1 MDDPQDPQAT
11 PEDLVTG
18 RVAPRWTQ
26 VIEDMHATAE
36 EYADAG
42 WETVRLHPGDVAVL
56 TGGTADGRAGLD
68 VLVPGEEFERLTDA
82 VADRTFDS
90 HDVFRTTEGGVV
102 FLLDVLT
109 DASEEVAV
117 FVPAYYEV
125 TDAEALHST
134 AADGTV
140 TTYVRRLR
148 NDRRVEFDHDEPDL
162 FLPEGGA

>member
-1 MDDPQDPQAT
+1 MDDPQDPQTA
-11 PEDLVTG
+11 PEELATG
-18 RVAPRWTQ
+18 RIAPRWTR

-36 EYADAG
+36 EYADADWG
-42 WETVRLHPGDVAVL
+42 TVQLHPGDVTVL
-56 TGGTADGRAGLD
+56 AGDTADGRAGLD

-90 HDVFRTTEGGVV
+90 HDVFRTTESGVV

-109 DASEEVAV
+109 DADEDVAV

-125 TDAEALHST
+125 TDAETLRST

-148 NDRRVEFDHDEPDL
+148 NDRRVEFDHDDPDL
-162 FLPEGGA
+162 FLPGGE

>member
-36 EYADAG
+36 EYAEDG
-42 WETVRLHPGDVAVL
+42 WETVELHPGDVMVL
-56 TGGTADGRAGLD
+56 AGETADGRAGLD
-68 VLVPGEEFERLTDA
+68 VLVPDNEFDRLTDA
-82 VADRTFDS
+82 AAARTFDAY
-90 HDVFRTTEGGVV
+90 DVFRTTEDGIV

-109 DASEEVAV
+109 DAEAEVAV
-117 FVPAYYEV
+117 FVPAYYDV
-125 TDAEALHST
+125 TDAETLRST

-148 NDRRVEFDHDEPDL
+148 DDRRVEFDHDDPDL
-162 FLPEGGA
+162 FLPGGE